1 MINKQL
7 IKQLSKED
15 IEYITQAYIKGLN
28 DLNHELQDNPSLH
41 LTLDT
46 AILMN
51 DQKTIF
57 EMVFE
62 RMKL

>member
-1 MINKQL
+1 MINKEL

-15 IEYITQAYIKGLN
+15 IEYITQTYIKGLN
-28 DLNHELQDNPSLH
+28 DLTHEMRDNPSLH

>member
-28 DLNHELQDNPSLH
+28 DLTHELQDNPSLH
-41 LTLDT
+41 MTVDT

-51 DQKTIF
+51 DQKIIF

>member
-1 MINKQL
+1 MINKEL
-7 IKQLSKED
+7 IQQLSKED
-15 IEYITQAYIKGLN
+15 IKYITEAYIQGLN
-28 DLNHELQDNPSLH
+28 DLTHELQDNPSLH
-41 LTLDT
+41 MTVDT

-51 DQKTIF
+51 DQKIIF